1 LATFAGSG
9 AEGEV
14 YAAWWNDAMVAV
26 KRFNRAQ
33 DSIHEL
39 SMHSVVVPHEGVVP
53 LLAYCKR
60 EQQVYIVMEYFWRRA
75 LAPNNLPWM
84 ASCPCVLV
92 SP

>member
-1 LATFAGSG
+1 MSRDRCSGSG

-39 SMHSVVVPHEGVVP
+39 SMHSVVRAHEGIVP

-60 EQQVYIVMEYFWRRA
+60 DQQVYIVMEYFWRRA
-75 LAPNNLPWM
+75 NLPLM
-84 ASCPCVLV
+84 LRAQSIAL
-92 SP
+92 SS

>member
-1 LATFAGSG
+1 MAGWGTIGLSRDPCAGSG

-39 SMHSVVVPHEGVVP
+39 SMHSVVRRHEGIVP

-75 LAPNNLPWM
+75 RT
-84 ASCPCVLV
+84 
-92 SP
+92 

>member
-1 LATFAGSG
+1 
-9 AEGEV
+9 V

-39 SMHSVVVPHEGVVP
+39 SMHSVVRAHEGIVP

-60 EQQVYIVMEYFWRRA
+60 DQQVYIVMEYFWRRA
-75 LAPNNLPWM
+75 NLPLM
-84 ASCPCVLV
+84 LRAQSIAL
-92 SP
+92 SS